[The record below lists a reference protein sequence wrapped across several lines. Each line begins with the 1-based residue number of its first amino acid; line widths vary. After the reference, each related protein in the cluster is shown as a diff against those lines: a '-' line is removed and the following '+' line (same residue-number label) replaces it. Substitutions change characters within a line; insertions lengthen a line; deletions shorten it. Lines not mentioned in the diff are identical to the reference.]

1 MIAGRAEPK
10 GIFLFRWGWGMWVA
24 VLIDGGFFV
33 KRYPIIWGRATS
45 LNAAL
50 VARRMYTMAHAHVQ
64 AEQLYRIFFY
74 DSRPLSKKA
83 HNPVTGRAVDFSR
96 SEQAEFRSR
105 LHDEL
110 KCRRK
115 VALRLG
121 ELRDGGKWLIRPDAT
136 HALLLRQRRVED
148 LVESDVYYDISQ
160 KGVDIRIGVDIAS
173 LAYKK
178 QVQRIVLV
186 SGDSDFVPAAK
197 LARRE
202 GIDFVLDP
210 MWKPI
215 RPELF
220 EHIDGL
226 QSKCPRAK

>member
-1 MIAGRAEPK
+1 M
-10 GIFLFRWGWGMWVA
+10 A

-33 KRYPIIWGRATS
+33 KRYPVIWGRTTS
-45 LNAAL
+45 LDAAR
-50 VARRMYTMAHAHVQ
+50 VAKRMYTMAHAHVQ
-64 AEQLYRIFFY
+64 PEQLYRIFFY
-74 DSRPLSKKA
+74 DSRPLAKKA
-83 HNPVTGRAVDFSR
+83 HNPVSGRPVDFAR
-96 SEQAEFRSR
+96 SEQAEFRRR
-105 LHDEL
+105 LHGEL
-110 KCRRK
+110 KCLRK

-121 ELRDGGKWLIRPDAT
+121 ELRDGGRWLIRPDAT
-136 HALLLRQRRVED
+136 HALLHKERRVED
-148 LVESDVYYDISQ
+148 LVESDVFYDMSQ

-178 QVQRIVLV
+178 QAQRIVLV

-202 GIDFVLDP
+202 GVDFVLDP

-215 RPELF
+215 RPDLF

-226 QSKCPRAK
+226 QSKCPRPK